1 MEVKYVE
8 ELDKM
13 NEKQGANGL
22 TVLVL
27 DSATLGRGD
36 DKLGAQLMENYLRA
50 FAFRD
55 DIPDVIVCYN
65 SGATLAAEDSPVQPS
80 LEVFAQK
87 GTDIIVCRTCL
98 GYYNLTDRLAVGRV
112 GDMQMITE
120 AISRASRLIYV

>member
-1 MEVKYVE
+1 
-8 ELDKM
+8 M
-13 NEKQGANGL
+13 NEKRSTDGS

-50 FAFRD
+50 LAFRD
-55 DIPDVIVCYN
+55 EIPDVIVCYN
-65 SGATLAAEDSPVQPS
+65 SGATLVAEDSPVQPS

-87 GTDIIVCRTCL
+87 GVDIIVCRTCL
-98 GYYNLTDRLAVGRV
+98 GYYNLMDRIAVGRV

-120 AISRASRLIYV
+120 AISRATRLIYV